1 LTAYAILAVRK
12 GPDSANEKPLI
23 RAFLY
28 FEHKQGTRSKMSTPV
43 QAASS
48 QTNALQSTGPRT
60 AAGKAVSRLN
70 ALRHG
75 ATSKTVVLP
84 GEDPAEFERF
94 EKALLAEL
102 RPVSEGERDQAKRV
116 AALSWRLNRMYDME
130 ANVLSTCMDHVSAEN
145 FLDAAAMYTEP
156 ENEKRLRLFHR
167 YLTSAER
174 AYNKALKDYRE
185 LQADNQH
192 RLKQANSMEAGW
204 IAMQREAIAAQH
216 AVSNKPTAAA
226 GATGAAPTSSARL
239 SFVSQNSQTS
249 ATGNIATGNKTSA
262 GLTPASQIAAGKS
275 GK

>member
-1 LTAYAILAVRK
+1 
-12 GPDSANEKPLI
+12 
-23 RAFLY
+23 
-28 FEHKQGTRSKMSTPV
+28 MSTSA

-48 QTNALQSTGPRT
+48 QKNALQSTGPRT

-75 ATSKTVVLP
+75 GTSKSVVLP

-185 LQADNQH
+185 LKADNQR
-192 RLKQANSMEAGW
+192 RLKEANSMEAAW
-204 IAMQREAIAAQH
+204 ISMQREATPAQH
-216 AVSNKPTAAA
+216 AGSGRPAAA
-226 GATGAAPTSSARL
+226 PGAKSSVTTSPTPV
-239 SFVSQNSQTS
+239 SFVSQNSQTPTR
-249 ATGNIATGNKTSA
+249 AEVETVTKASA
-262 GLTPASQIAAGKS
+262 GDNTGK
-275 GK
+275 